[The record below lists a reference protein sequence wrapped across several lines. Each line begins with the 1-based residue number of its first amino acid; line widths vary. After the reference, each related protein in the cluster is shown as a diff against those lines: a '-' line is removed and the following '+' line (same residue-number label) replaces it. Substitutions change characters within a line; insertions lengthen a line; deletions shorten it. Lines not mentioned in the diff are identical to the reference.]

1 MRGRG
6 DGRPGPREENTM
18 ACVHRVPEIHEV
30 FRRSRDCGAL
40 SCRSDSAV
48 TTDENERHI
57 GQPFAGYA
65 EQEKTPHA
73 IVKMDGM
80 GRKFVSGAGVF
91 WAPGPF
97 DRVHST
103 ESFSATKSRKRLA
116 AE

>member
-1 MRGRG
+1 MRDMGARYT
-6 DGRPGPREENTM
+6 E
-18 ACVHRVPEIHEV
+18 
-30 FRRSRDCGAL
+30 GAL
-40 SCRSDSAV
+40 
-48 TTDENERHI
+48 H
-57 GQPFAGYA
+57 PAGYA

-103 ESFSATKSRKRLA
+103 GSFSATKSRKRLA